1 VSGITDTTLAMSRI
15 RDIAKSNKVG
25 LNKLMSDKVKIE
37 RVKGSG
43 PGGQHRNKRET
54 GIRLTD
60 LETGL
65 KATSNMRSQAQNL
78 KAAFKDLE
86 RKIAAKKKKKKKRI
100 KTKASRASK
109 ERRIQAKKNRSSI
122 KKNRSRHFED

>member
-1 VSGITDTTLAMSRI
+1 
-15 RDIAKSNKVG
+15 
-25 LNKLMSDKVKIE
+25 MSDKVKIE

-109 ERRIQAKKNRSSI
+109 ERRIQAKKNRSKI
-122 KKNRSRHFED
+122 KKNRSNKFED